1 MESLREDF
9 REALVRRLPLESYE
23 KLRAAR
29 VGIAGLGGLGS
40 NIAVLLARCGIG
52 SLHLVDFDRVD
63 ASNLNRQHYF
73 ISHLDRLKTE
83 ALADQ
88 LWQINPSLKLTCDN
102 VVVTESN
109 ATDIFAHDPLVCEA
123 FDRPESKALLVNA
136 LLEHDNRIRIVASS
150 GVAGTGP
157 ANDIRTR
164 RLGSRLYICGDEISA
179 VADNEPLFAPR
190 VALCAGHQAQQIIR
204 LILEEE

>member
-1 MESLREDF
+1 MELSQGDF
-9 REALVRRLPLESYE
+9 REALMRRVSQESYE

-40 NIAVLLARCGIG
+40 HIAVSLARCGIG

-63 ASNLNRQHYF
+63 MSNLNRQHYF
-73 ISHLDRLKTE
+73 ISHLGRFKTE

-102 VVVTESN
+102 VVVTAGN

-123 FDRPESKALLVNA
+123 FDRPESKALLVNV
-136 LLEHDNRIRIVASS
+136 LLEHDARVRVVASS
-150 GVAGTGP
+150 GMAGTGP

-164 RLGSRLYICGDEISA
+164 RLGSRLYICGDEMSA
-179 VADNEPLFAPR
+179 VADDEPLFAPR

-204 LILEEE
+204 LVLEEE